1 MKKTK
6 KFQGILINNAKF
18 KPEIFNELNDLV
30 RGTGF
35 LVGVQQGS
43 IPDHIRA
50 EFKREGK
57 QINDREFDKATF
69 IYSEEFKSNWA
80 MVARY
85 TDEYMLVYM
94 PNKIANKYC
103 EAHVCNRITKQE
115 MLAI

>member
-50 EFKREGK
+50 ELKREGK

-85 TDEYMLVYM
+85 NNEYMFVFM
-94 PNKIANKYC
+94 PNKIANQFR
-103 EAHVCNRITKQE
+103 EAHVCNKVTNMSTI
-115 MLAI
+115 

>member
-6 KFQGILINNAKF
+6 KFQGILINNAQF

-50 EFKREGK
+50 ELKREGK
-57 QINDREFDKATF
+57 QINDCEFDKATF

-115 MLAI
+115 MLTI

>member
-6 KFQGILINNAKF
+6 KFQGILINNAQF
-18 KPEIFNELNDLV
+18 KPETYSELNDLV

-35 LVGVQQGS
+35 LVAVQQGG

-50 EFKREGK
+50 EFKREGM
-57 QINDREFDKATF
+57 QINDREFNEATF

-85 TDEYMLVYM
+85 DAEYMFVFM

-103 EAHVCNRITKQE
+103 EAHVCNEVTNK
-115 MLAI
+115 

>member
-6 KFQGILINNAKF
+6 KFQGILINNAQF
-18 KPEIFNELNDLV
+18 KPETFNELNDLV

-35 LVGVQQGS
+35 LVAVQQG

-50 EFKREGK
+50 ELKREGV
-57 QINDREFDKATF
+57 QINDSEVNEATF

-85 TDEYMLVYM
+85 DDEYMFVYM

-103 EAHVCNRITKQE
+103 EAHVCNEVTNK
-115 MLAI
+115 

>member
-6 KFQGILINNAKF
+6 KYQGILINNAKF

-50 EFKREGK
+50 ELKREGK
-57 QINDREFDKATF
+57 RINDREFDKATF

-85 TDEYMLVYM
+85 NNEYMFVFM
-94 PNKIANKYC
+94 PNKIANQFR
-103 EAHVCNRITKQE
+103 EAHVCNKVTNMSTI
-115 MLAI
+115 

>member
-50 EFKREGK
+50 ELMREGK
-57 QINDREFDKATF
+57 RINDREFDKATF

-85 TDEYMLVYM
+85 NNEYMFVFM
-94 PNKIANKYC
+94 PNKIANQYR
-103 EAHVCNRITKQE
+103 EAHVCNKVTNMSTI
-115 MLAI
+115 

>member
-6 KFQGILINNAKF
+6 KFQGILINNAQF
-18 KPEIFNELNDLV
+18 KPETFSELNDLV
-30 RGTGF
+30 CGTGS
-35 LVGVQQGS
+35 LVAVQQG

-50 EFKREGK
+50 EFKREGVR
-57 QINDREFDKATF
+57 INDCEVNEATF

-85 TDEYMLVYM
+85 DNEHMFVFM

-103 EAHVCNRITKQE
+103 EAHVCNEVTTK
-115 MLAI
+115 

>member
-35 LVGVQQGS
+35 LVGVQQGL
-43 IPDHIRA
+43 PDHIRT
-50 EFKREGK
+50 EFKREGML
-57 QINDREFDKATF
+57 INDCEFDKATF

-85 TDEYMLVYM
+85 NNEYMFVYM
-94 PNKIANKYC
+94 PNKIANQYR
-103 EAHVCNRITKQE
+103 EAHVCNKVTNMSTI
-115 MLAI
+115 

>member
-18 KPEIFNELNDLV
+18 KPETLNELNDLV

-50 EFKREGK
+50 ELKREGK

-85 TDEYMLVYM
+85 NNEYMFVFM
-94 PNKIANKYC
+94 PNKIANQFR
-103 EAHVCNRITKQE
+103 EAHVCNKVTNMSTI
-115 MLAI
+115 

>member
-6 KFQGILINNAKF
+6 KYQGILINNAKF

-50 EFKREGK
+50 ELKREGK
-57 QINDREFDKATF
+57 RINDREFDKATF

-85 TDEYMLVYM
+85 NNEYMFVFM
-94 PNKIANKYC
+94 PNKIANQYR
-103 EAHVCNRITKQE
+103 EAHVCNKVTNMSTI
-115 MLAI
+115 

>member
-6 KFQGILINNAKF
+6 KYQGILINNAKF

-50 EFKREGK
+50 ELKREGK

-85 TDEYMLVYM
+85 NNEYMFVFM
-94 PNKIANKYC
+94 PNKIANQFR
-103 EAHVCNRITKQE
+103 EAHVCNKVTNMSTI
-115 MLAI
+115 

>member
-6 KFQGILINNAKF
+6 KFQGILINNAQF
-18 KPEIFNELNDLV
+18 KPETFSELNDLV
-30 RGTGF
+30 CGTGS
-35 LVGVQQGS
+35 LVAVQQG

-50 EFKREGK
+50 ELKREGM
-57 QINDREFDKATF
+57 QINDRVVDEATF

-85 TDEYMLVYM
+85 DNEYMLVFM

-103 EAHVCNRITKQE
+103 EAHVCNEVTNK
-115 MLAI
+115 

>member
-50 EFKREGK
+50 ELKREGK
-57 QINDREFDKATF
+57 RINDREFDKATF

-85 TDEYMLVYM
+85 NNEYMFVFM
-94 PNKIANKYC
+94 PNKIANQYR
-103 EAHVCNRITKQE
+103 EAHVCNKVTNMSTI
-115 MLAI
+115 

>member
-1 MKKTK
+1 MKKTN

-50 EFKREGK
+50 ELKREGK
-57 QINDREFDKATF
+57 RINDREFDKATF

-85 TDEYMLVYM
+85 NNEYMFVFM
-94 PNKIANKYC
+94 PNKIANQFR
-103 EAHVCNRITKQE
+103 EAHVCNKVTNMSTI
-115 MLAI
+115 

>member
-85 TDEYMLVYM
+85 NNEYMFVFM
-94 PNKIANKYC
+94 PNKIANQYR
-103 EAHVCNRITKQE
+103 EAHVCNKVTNMSTI
-115 MLAI
+115 

>member
-6 KFQGILINNAKF
+6 KYQGILINNAKF

-85 TDEYMLVYM
+85 NNEYMFVFM
-94 PNKIANKYC
+94 PNKIANQYR
-103 EAHVCNRITKQE
+103 EAHVCNKVTNMSTI
-115 MLAI
+115 

>member
-50 EFKREGK
+50 EHMREGMR
-57 QINDREFDKATF
+57 INDCEFDKATF

-85 TDEYMLVYM
+85 NNEYMFIYM
-94 PNKIANKYC
+94 PNKIANQYR
-103 EAHVCNRITKQE
+103 EAHVCNKVTKQE
-115 MLAI
+115 MLTI

>member
-6 KFQGILINNAKF
+6 KYQGILINNAKF

-50 EFKREGK
+50 ELKREGK
-57 QINDREFDKATF
+57 RINDCEFDKATF

-85 TDEYMLVYM
+85 NNEYMFVFM
-94 PNKIANKYC
+94 PNKIANQFR
-103 EAHVCNRITKQE
+103 EAHVCNKVTNMSTI
-115 MLAI
+115 

>member
-1 MKKTK
+1 MKKTT
-6 KFQGILINNAKF
+6 KFQGILINNAQF
-18 KPEIFNELNDLV
+18 KPETFNELNDLV

-35 LVGVQQGS
+35 LVAVQQGS

-50 EFKREGK
+50 ELKREGM
-57 QINDREFDKATF
+57 QLNDSEIDRATF

-85 TDEYMLVYM
+85 DDENMFVFM

-103 EAHVCNRITKQE
+103 EAHVCNEVTNK
-115 MLAI
+115 

>member
-50 EFKREGK
+50 ELKREGK
-57 QINDREFDKATF
+57 RINDREFDKATF

-85 TDEYMLVYM
+85 NNEYMFVFM
-94 PNKIANKYC
+94 PNKIANQFR
-103 EAHVCNRITKQE
+103 EAHVCNKVTNMSTI
-115 MLAI
+115 

>member
-6 KFQGILINNAKF
+6 KFQGILISNAQF
-18 KPEIFNELNDLV
+18 KPETFNELNDLV

-35 LVGVQQGS
+35 LVAVQQGM
-43 IPDHIRA
+43 PDHIRA
-50 EFKREGK
+50 ELKREGVPF
-57 QINDREFDKATF
+57 NDSEVDKATF

-85 TDEYMLVYM
+85 DDENMFVFM

-103 EAHVCNRITKQE
+103 EAHVCNEVTNK
-115 MLAI
+115 

>member
-6 KFQGILINNAKF
+6 KYQGILINNAKF

-30 RGTGF
+30 RGTGS

-115 MLAI
+115 MLTI

>member
-6 KFQGILINNAKF
+6 KYQGILINNAKF

-50 EFKREGK
+50 ELKREGK
-57 QINDREFDKATF
+57 RINDREFDKATF

-85 TDEYMLVYM
+85 NNEYMFIFM
-94 PNKIANKYC
+94 PNKIANQYR
-103 EAHVCNRITKQE
+103 EAHVCNKVTNMSTI
-115 MLAI
+115 